1 VTAALLLDSLLLVL
15 LLGLAW
21 ASLAS
26 RNLLQ
31 GIMLFVAFGL
41 MLAIAWIRL
50 GAADVALAEA
60 AIGAGITGALLLAT
74 LGRLDAEDDAP
85 QGTGP
90 PSVEGKHGFGTT
102 QREADEDAGP

>member
-1 VTAALLLDSLLLVL
+1 VTAALLLDSLLLVM

-31 GIMLFVAFGL
+31 AIMLFVAFGL
-41 MLAIAWIRL
+41 VLAIAWIRL
-50 GAADVALAEA
+50 GAADLALAEA

-74 LGRLDAEDDAP
+74 LSRLDAEDDAP
-85 QGTGP
+85 RRAGP
-90 PSVEGKHGFGTT
+90 PSVEGKQAFGTA
-102 QREADEDAGP
+102 QREADEDAGT